1 MDRPKIAL
9 DANTKNVAS
18 ETTSPTS
25 KLTHC
30 LLTKYAFKF
39 NEWDFITFTV
49 DQLRSQGNVLT
60 ENDATEQI
68 APNENILQLVAQI
81 PNHPLQK
88 FAQKLLVDRPKALS
102 ESHSK
107 NASDDTTPPKT
118 NSPTTSTS

>member
-1 MDRPKIAL
+1 MNHSL
-9 DANTKNVAS
+9 D
-18 ETTSPTS
+18 
-25 KLTHC
+25 C
-30 LLTKYAFKF
+30 I
-39 NEWDFITFTV
+39 FIV
-49 DQLRSQGNVLT
+49 EQLRSQVNLLS

-68 APNENILQLVAQI
+68 APNVNILQIVAQI

-88 FAQKLLVDRPKALS
+88 FAQKLLIDRPKAVS

>member
-1 MDRPKIAL
+1 MEFYVK
-9 DANTKNVAS
+9 
-18 ETTSPTS
+18 
-25 KLTHC
+25 
-30 LLTKYAFKF
+30 
-39 NEWDFITFTV
+39 FTV

-88 FAQKLLVDRPKALS
+88 FAQKLLVDRPKAIS

-107 NASDDTTPPKT
+107 NALDDTTPPKT

>member
-1 MDRPKIAL
+1 MR
-9 DANTKNVAS
+9 N
-18 ETTSPTS
+18 
-25 KLTHC
+25 
-30 LLTKYAFKF
+30 
-39 NEWDFITFTV
+39 
-49 DQLRSQGNVLT
+49 
-60 ENDATEQI
+60 ATNIIQDDDSIEQI

-88 FAQKLLVDRPKALS
+88 FAQKLLVDRPKAIS